1 MHRNIFFTFSI
12 VISLNQIITFFIR
25 LRRDFSIGA
34 NSDMV

>member
-1 MHRNIFFTFSI
+1 MHRNIFLTFSI

-25 LRRDFSIGA
+25 LRRDFSIGV

>member
-12 VISLNQIITFFIR
+12 VISLNQITFFIR